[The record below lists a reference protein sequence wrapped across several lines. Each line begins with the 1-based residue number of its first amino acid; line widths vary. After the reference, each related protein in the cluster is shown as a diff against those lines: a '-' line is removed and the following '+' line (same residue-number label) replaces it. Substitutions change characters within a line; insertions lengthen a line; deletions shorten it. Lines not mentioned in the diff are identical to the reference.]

1 VISGPFAAIPLS
13 SAGRPPQ
20 RCALAHSQSVGAP
33 SQDQWCPGGDFEYR
47 ERVLR
52 ILDAHGLP
60 RYNAHMKR
68 TSGLR
73 RSARTLAKRAT
84 NVSIRSDLL
93 DAAREAGLNL
103 SATLE
108 RALAEELATV
118 RRARW
123 REENREAIAAYNDYV
138 DKHGTF
144 SDGVRSF

>member
-1 VISGPFAAIPLS
+1 MV
-13 SAGRPPQ
+13 
-20 RCALAHSQSVGAP
+20 
-33 SQDQWCPGGDFEYR
+33 
-47 ERVLR
+47 
-52 ILDAHGLP
+52 DAHRLP

-68 TSGLR
+68 RSDLR
-73 RSARTLAKRAT
+73 RGDRTLAKRPT

-108 RALAEELATV
+108 RALAEELASV
-118 RRARW
+118 RCARW
-123 REENREAIAAYNDYV
+123 REENREAITAYNDHV